1 MDKRFAI
8 FDMDGTLVD
17 SMGYWQSLEREFLI
31 RKGVTDQLEDILE
44 RTKPLTLMEAAAL
57 FSEYCHIDGT
67 PEQLVE
73 EVLSI
78 MEEHYRND
86 VTVKPGI
93 FAYLDK
99 LKERGVVMCVASAT
113 PRHLVQLCLERLGL
127 AHYFSFLLSCVDVGA
142 GKRQPD
148 VFLEAAR
155 RMGAAPHE
163 TAVYEDA
170 IYAVRTA
177 HAAGF
182 HVVAIHDGPQN
193 EACWSEMVSLA
204 DEVITD
210 WTLAI

>member
-17 SMGYWQSLEREFLI
+17 SMGYWQCLEREFLTS
-31 RKGVTDQLEDILE
+31 KGVTDGLEDILE
-44 RTKPLTLMEAAAL
+44 RTKPLTLPEAAAL
-57 FSEYCHIDGT
+57 FAEYCNLDGT

-73 EVLSI
+73 EVLAL
-78 MEEHYRND
+78 MEAHYQND
-86 VTVKPGI
+86 VVLKPGVVP
-93 FAYLDK
+93 YLER
-99 LKERGVVMCVASAT
+99 LKEQGVAMCVASAT
-113 PRHLVQLCLERLGL
+113 PRPLVQLCLERLGL

-155 RMGAAPHE
+155 RLGAQPAE
-163 TAVYEDA
+163 TAVYEDSV
-170 IYAVRTA
+170 YAVRTA

-193 EACWSEMVSLA
+193 EAFWDEMVALA
-204 DEVITD
+204 DESIVD
-210 WTLAI
+210 WTQE